1 MTTKQLVSLLL
12 LSGIFFGGCDTDS
25 IDQERP
31 VIDFTLEGSFPQACD
46 TIYFNEGF
54 ELRAYFSDNEGLAS
68 FSLDVHH
75 NFDHHSHSTEPV
87 SCELDSTKEATNP
100 FVYIQDYLLDS
111 AEIQVSEQILF
122 SSDSSQRHDSGDYH
136 FFLRLTDINGWTT
149 YRGVPVK
156 LLYRDSVLN
165 K

>member
-1 MTTKQLVSLLL
+1 MKTIHLAYLLL

-31 VIDFTLEGSFPQACD
+31 IIDFTLEGSFPQACD
-46 TIYFNEGF
+46 TIYFDEAF
-54 ELRAYFSDNEGLAS
+54 ELRAFFSDNESLAS

-87 SCELDSTKEATNP
+87 NCDLDSTKEAINP
-100 FVYIQDYLLDS
+100 FVFIQDYLLSS
-111 AEIQVSEQILF
+111 AEIEVSEQILF
-122 SSDSSQRHDSGDYH
+122 SSDSSQLHDSGDYH
-136 FFLRLTDINGWTT
+136 FFLRLTDINGWTS

-156 LLYRDSVLN
+156 LLYRDSGLN
-165 K
+165 